1 MRSRRISKRVLAS
14 PGGVVMVGVELPY
27 TYDGTYL
34 LREVMAVTT
43 PISVSELSW
52 RPFFK
57 RPKKLRQ
64 CGGNSTYGNVTLTP
78 ACPTKVLEPS
88 ACFSVNSV
96 YGHPERNPPNISVST
111 VDLAAGGF
119 HGFSPS
125 ETQMW
130 VSFPK
135 IPTGRQPTLIY

>member
-1 MRSRRISKRVLAS
+1 
-14 PGGVVMVGVELPY
+14 
-27 TYDGTYL
+27 
-34 LREVMAVTT
+34 MAVTT

-111 VDLAAGGF
+111 AISAPYLTSKEANRLRPAFVAVQGKFLDLPGRLAICERVNLIQVKRAEN
-119 HGFSPS
+119 SS
-125 ETQMW
+125 ETM
-130 VSFPK
+130 
-135 IPTGRQPTLIY
+135 L